1 MKMKQID
8 GFTTIDNFAVMVHPG
23 ILFRPT
29 YAAYYLANGYS
40 VELINAGED
49 KKRISIMLEI
59 DNSSPNRE
67 VIVTIAGNYETG
79 TKYKTRSDRGLNH
92 LKLYSAKSLR
102 NILTQLEQTID
113 EMYIMR
119 YMSRDDL
126 RLVDSGADIDHDMLF
141 RIVRN
146 IIRGFRHD
154 VANCFYKYKTVMTT
168 LMNYTDRPDELNK
181 QLCKIAYKLVLTGKK
196 TVALVE
202 GDDVSIVIR
211 LLITK
216 DKTKISSAMLIY
228 DSLTK
233 MPKSYDT
240 YSLDKVE
247 FNKSFKALSSKEVI
261 EICKGLNKA
270 FPKDLLVFIRD
281 RYADAKMREYFNGLL
296 KLRKV
301 VGNGEEVSDDLVKT
315 LNDHGLVSA
324 LRLIST
330 MLTWYINQN
339 YEMIVNSAV
348 DVSIVT
354 MRMEDVLNI

>member
-23 ILFRPT
+23 ITFRPT

-40 VELINAGED
+40 VELLNAEDD

-59 DNSSPNRE
+59 DNSSSDRE
-67 VIVTIAGNYETG
+67 VIVTIAGNHETG
-79 TKYKTRSDRGLNH
+79 TKYKTRSDHGLNY
-92 LKLYSAKSLR
+92 LKRYNAKSLR

-126 RLVDSGADIDHDMLF
+126 RLVDGGDDLDHDTLF

-154 VANCFYKYKTVMTT
+154 VANCFFKYKTVMAT
-168 LMNYTDRPDELNK
+168 LMKYTDRPDELNK
-181 QLCKIAYKLVLTGKK
+181 QLCKIAYKLVRTEKR

-216 DKTKISSAMLIY
+216 NKTKISPAMLIY

-233 MPKSYDT
+233 MPKSYDI
-240 YSLDKVE
+240 YSLDRVE
-247 FNKSFKALSSKEVI
+247 FNKSFKDLSSEEVI
-261 EICKGLNKA
+261 EICKGLIKS
-270 FPKDLLVFIRD
+270 FPKDLLVYIRD
-281 RYADAKMREYFNGLL
+281 RYADAKMKEYFDGLL

-301 VGNGEEVSDDLVKT
+301 VGNGEEVSDDLAKT
-315 LNDHGLVSA
+315 LNNHGFVSA

-330 MLTWYINQN
+330 MLMWYINHN

-354 MRMEDVLNI
+354 MRMEDVI

>member
-1 MKMKQID
+1 M
-8 GFTTIDNFAVMVHPG
+8 
-23 ILFRPT
+23 
-29 YAAYYLANGYS
+29 
-40 VELINAGED
+40 
-49 KKRISIMLEI
+49 
-59 DNSSPNRE
+59 
-67 VIVTIAGNYETG
+67 
-79 TKYKTRSDRGLNH
+79 TKSDRGLNH
-92 LKLYSAKSLR
+92 LKRYNAKSLR

-126 RLVDSGADIDHDMLF
+126 RLVDSGVDLDHDMLF

-168 LMNYTDRPDELNK
+168 LMKYTDRPDDLNK
-181 QLCKIAYKLVLTGKK
+181 QLCKIAYKLVRTEKK

-216 DKTKISSAMLIY
+216 DKTKISPAMLIY

-233 MPKSYDT
+233 MPKSYDI
-240 YSLDKVE
+240 YSLGKVE
-247 FNKSFKALSSKEVI
+247 FNKSFKDLSSEEVVA
-261 EICKGLNKA
+261 ICKGLNKA
-270 FPKDLLVFIRD
+270 FPKDMLVYVRD
-281 RYADAKMREYFNGLL
+281 RYDDAKMKEYFDGLFN
-296 KLRKV
+296 LRKV
-301 VGNGEEVSDDLVKT
+301 VGNGEEVSDDLAKT
-315 LNDHGLVSA
+315 LNNHGLISV

-330 MLTWYINQN
+330 MLMWYINQN
-339 YEMIVNSAV
+339 YEMIVNSVV

-354 MRMEDVLNI
+354 MRMEDVI